1 MGNVLIRNTSP
12 FLGEPNAVAVISS
25 KLNEM
30 AEQNLGDANTQH
42 IASQDVFEAFKTCL
56 SQAQLSNQQFFE
68 CGNAIV
74 RRQSILESEIEKYR
88 ER

>member
-12 FLGEPNAVAVISS
+12 LPGESNVVTVISS

-30 AEQNLGDANTQH
+30 AEQNLGDADKQH
-42 IASQDVFEAFKTCL
+42 IATQEVFEAFKTCFT
-56 SQAQLSNQQFFE
+56 QAQLSNHQFLE
-68 CGNAIV
+68 CGNALLC
-74 RRQSILESEIEKYR
+74 RQSMLESEIEKCR

>member
-12 FLGEPNAVAVISS
+12 LPGESNVVTVISS
-25 KLNEM
+25 KLNDM
-30 AEQNLGDANTQH
+30 AEQNPGNANKQH
-42 IASQDVFEAFKTCL
+42 IATQEVFEAFKTCFT
-56 SQAQLSNQQFFE
+56 QAQLSNQQFLE

-74 RRQSILESEIEKYR
+74 RRQSMLESEIEKYR